1 MARVLHLIE
10 GGAVDLARTVIA
22 QQRGAGDD
30 VAVAMLPGAPDVELP
45 ADVAVSRVPAQLSW
59 GALLQRIFE
68 ADQVIAW

>member
-1 MARVLHLIE
+1 MARVLHLLE

-22 QQRGAGDD
+22 QQRAAGDD

-59 GALLQRIFE
+59 DALLERIFE
-68 ADQVIAW
+68 ADQGIAW